1 MKRLLSILVVGACCF
16 ILSGTEVQAAFENIG
31 IGARPTSM
39 GGSFVAVADDAN
51 AIFLNPS
58 GLARLS
64 RPELTSMYAKLFPN
78 IGDNLA
84 QGLFGYVQ
92 PLGTLGTLGLGWQS
106 LMSDVWDENT
116 VTLSYARKLMGN
128 MALGANLKAMR
139 WDAELAAGDPLGSSL
154 SKMTFG
160 VDAGLLWSP
169 AWNITVGA
177 FVKNLNQPDIASGKQ
192 SPVVG
197 APPPPT
203 ADLPMEI
210 HLGLGYRFPMMIIS
224 AEFVNTD
231 GRRKLLVGAERSLAA
246 TGLSL
251 RVGGNWNS
259 LEKES
264 KFGQG
269 NVGLG
274 YRLAKLRFDYSY
286 IYYAQLTDTGGAHR
300 FSIGYKF

>member
-1 MKRLLSILVVGACCF
+1 MKRLLSIWVVGICCCL
-16 ILSGTEVQAAFENIG
+16 ILFAAEARASLEHVG
-31 IGARPTSM
+31 GGARPVSM
-39 GGSFVAVADDAN
+39 GGSFVSIADDAN
-51 AIFLNPS
+51 AIFFNPS

-92 PLGTLGTLGLGWQS
+92 PMGALGTVGLGWQS
-106 LMSDVWDENT
+106 LMSEVWDENT
-116 VTLSYARKLMGN
+116 VTISYARNLFAN
-128 MALGANLKAMR
+128 TALGANLKVMR
-139 WDAELAAGDPLGSSL
+139 WDAELAAGDPLGDFL
-154 SKMTFG
+154 SKTTFG

-177 FVKNLNQPDIASGKQ
+177 FVKNLNQPNIAHDSSLG
-192 SPVVG
+192 G
-197 APPPPT
+197 
-203 ADLPMEI
+203 DLPMEV
-210 HLGLGYRFPMMIIS
+210 HLGVGYRFPMMVVS

-231 GRRKLLVGAERSLAA
+231 GKRKLLVGAERSLTA

-259 LEKES
+259 LEEKGEL
-264 KFGQG
+264 GQG
-269 NVGLG
+269 SFGLG
-274 YRLAKLRFDYSY
+274 YKLAGVKLDYSY

-300 FSIGYKF
+300 LSIGYKF

>member
-1 MKRLLSILVVGACCF
+1 
-16 ILSGTEVQAAFENIG
+16 
-31 IGARPTSM
+31 
-39 GGSFVAVADDAN
+39 
-51 AIFLNPS
+51 
-58 GLARLS
+58 
-64 RPELTSMYAKLFPN
+64 
-78 IGDNLA
+78 
-84 QGLFGYVQ
+84 
-92 PLGTLGTLGLGWQS
+92 
-106 LMSDVWDENT
+106 
-116 VTLSYARKLMGN
+116 
-128 MALGANLKAMR
+128 MR
-139 WDAELAAGDPLGSSL
+139 WNAELAAGDPLGDSL
-154 SKMTFG
+154 SKTSFG

-210 HLGLGYRFPMMIIS
+210 HLGLGYRFPMMVVS
-224 AEFVNTD
+224 AEFVDTD
-231 GRRKLLVGAERSLAA
+231 GRKKLLVGAERSLAA

-259 LEKES
+259 LEKQS
-264 KFGQG
+264 NFGQG

-274 YRLAKLRFDYSY
+274 YRLAKLKFDYSY